1 MKITIQDEDTTVS
14 IDNHFEVTTASE
26 ARELCVSALLA
37 MTYHPESLASVFPTE
52 EDVEDAILEGVKE
65 SLEYAADSI

>member
-1 MKITIQDEDTTVS
+1 MKVTIQDEDLTVS
-14 IDNHFEVTTASE
+14 IDNHFEVTTATE

-65 SLEYAADSI
+65 SLEHAAGSI

>member
-1 MKITIQDEDTTVS
+1 MKVTIQDEDLTVS

-65 SLEYAADSI
+65 SLEYAAGSI

>member
-1 MKITIQDEDTTVS
+1 MKVTIQDEDLTVS

>member
-1 MKITIQDEDTTVS
+1 MKVTIQNEDLTVS

-65 SLEYAADSI
+65 SLEYAAGSI

>member
-1 MKITIQDEDTTVS
+1 MKITIQDEDRTVS

-37 MTYHPESLASVFPTE
+37 MTYHGETLASVFPTE
-52 EDVEDAILEGVKE
+52 EDVDDAILEGVKE
-65 SLEYAADSI
+65 SLEYVAGSI

>member
-1 MKITIQDEDTTVS
+1 MKVTIQDEDLTVS
-14 IDNHFEVTTASE
+14 IDNHLEATTATE
-26 ARELCVSALLA
+26 ARDLCVSALLA
-37 MTYHPESLASVFPTE
+37 LTYHPESLASVFPTE

>member
-1 MKITIQDEDTTVS
+1 MKVTIQDEDLTVS
-14 IDNHFEVTTASE
+14 IDNHFEVTTATE

-65 SLEYAADSI
+65 SLEYAAGSI

>member
-1 MKITIQDEDTTVS
+1 MKITIQDEDLTVS
-14 IDNHFEVTTASE
+14 IDNHFEVTTATE

-65 SLEYAADSI
+65 SLEYAAGSI